1 MEILYVWF
9 NKAASGVLDKTGVNL
24 SPKYSFDVKYDGL
37 YSVLYLRDWKG
48 VENIFRNDVIENVT
62 AIVGKNGTGKTS
74 ILKALQLLTCGTVG
88 EITSA
93 KYKHYYEERLQQSY
107 RIIVLRDDTGI
118 IKIYHNLRLFRNDT
132 GFEVVDMTND
142 GLYGSILRNCTDFSD
157 ITKVYITNSSFG
169 SAGGMGYAFSMAS
182 NRSEKRKDKI
192 QIFKTLMTSRIYGRT
207 PDSVNALNIIDI
219 VYSDDKKVRAAWKDL
234 NDKFRV
240 TNPDQQHLKK
250 IENAQYKLLETMANS
265 LGYKDKITWE
275 TIQNPYVPVGMAQQI
290 ETQKNMQQVY
300 YNTLYGVNRI
310 VQNQG

>member
-1 MEILYVWF
+1 
-9 NKAASGVLDKTGVNL
+9 
-24 SPKYSFDVKYDGL
+24 
-37 YSVLYLRDWKG
+37 
-48 VENIFRNDVIENVT
+48 
-62 AIVGKNGTGKTS
+62 
-74 ILKALQLLTCGTVG
+74 
-88 EITSA
+88 
-93 KYKHYYEERLQQSY
+93 
-107 RIIVLRDDTGI
+107 
-118 IKIYHNLRLFRNDT
+118 
-132 GFEVVDMTND
+132 
-142 GLYGSILRNCTDFSD
+142 
-157 ITKVYITNSSFG
+157 
-169 SAGGMGYAFSMAS
+169 MAS

-192 QIFKTLMTSRIYGRT
+192 QIFKTLMTSRIYGLT

>member
-169 SAGGMGYAFSMAS
+169 SAGGMGYAFQ
-182 NRSEKRKDKI
+182 RLKI
-192 QIFKTLMTSRIYGRT
+192 L
-207 PDSVNALNIIDI
+207 
-219 VYSDDKKVRAAWKDL
+219 
-234 NDKFRV
+234 
-240 TNPDQQHLKK
+240 H
-250 IENAQYKLLETMANS
+250 
-265 LGYKDKITWE
+265 
-275 TIQNPYVPVGMAQQI
+275 
-290 ETQKNMQQVY
+290 
-300 YNTLYGVNRI
+300 
-310 VQNQG
+310 